1 MIKKINIDNLICI
14 GSIGKPKGLSGEFFL
29 NSYSYPKEN
38 ILNYSNFIFEND
50 SVIDFNVSY
59 VKKIN
64 SKFVAKIKQINN
76 REDIK
81 KYTNVLIYIPKAD
94 LPELDDNNFY
104 WHELIGMTIVNK
116 TKNENLGI
124 VDDIANF
131 GSNDCL
137 VVKCT
142 SESIDNQNRLIPFV
156 RDIYIKEIVSKEM
169 LILVDW
175 EKNY

>member
-1 MIKKINIDNLICI
+1 MIKKINIENLICI

-50 SVIDFNVSY
+50 SLIDFNISY

-64 SKFVAKIKQINN
+64 SKFVAKIEQINN

-81 KYTNVLIYIPKAD
+81 KYTNVLIYILKAD

-104 WHELIGMTIVNK
+104 WHELIGMTIVNE

-137 VVKCT
+137 VVKST
-142 SESIDNQNRLIPFV
+142 SESIDDQNRLIPFI
-156 RDIYIKEIVSKEM
+156 REIYIKEIVSKEM